1 MGNKTTA
8 DPQPPDAPKKPVVAL
23 APDVL
28 QLTSTESKAE
38 ALCECVEDLALQTVE
53 AMMRP
58 SAFAAEGR
66 DRARS
71 RLKSACLLLIRPMLR
86 TIEGGRQ

>member
-1 MGNKTTA
+1 MGNETTA
-8 DPQPPDAPKKPVVAL
+8 DKESPKKSVVAL

-38 ALCECVEDLALQTVE
+38 ALCECVEDLALQTVV
-53 AMMRP
+53 AMANP
-58 SAFAAEGR
+58 TEFNVEGR

-86 TIEGGRQ
+86 TIEGGKQ